1 MIALIPSQSLASFK
15 ESNMHLFPYAK
26 HLAVA
31 VSLVVMAGCSS
42 TGGTQDGS
50 MAGSEGAGSTNGG
63 ASSQGMNSGQVG
75 SNSMGMR
82 DGQQDGIPQVRTIYF
97 DYDRDTIRSEFEPV
111 MAAHAQYLRSHPNAN
126 VILQG
131 HTDERGTR
139 EYNLALGERRAN
151 AVQRFLMVQG
161 VSPSQL
167 EVVSYGEERPAVRGS
182 SEDSYAQ
189 NRRVVFDY

>member
-1 MIALIPSQSLASFK
+1 
-15 ESNMHLFPYAK
+15 MHVTPYAK

-31 VSLVVMAGCSS
+31 VSLVIMAGCSS

-50 MAGSEGAGSTNGG
+50 MAGSEGAAGTSGG
-63 ASSQGMNSGQVG
+63 ASSQGMNAGQVG
-75 SNSMGMR
+75 SSSMGMR

-111 MAAHAQYLRSHPNAN
+111 MAAHAQFLRSHPNAN
-126 VILQG
+126 VVLQG

>member
-1 MIALIPSQSLASFK
+1 
-15 ESNMHLFPYAK
+15 MHVTPYAK
-26 HLAVA
+26 HIAAAL
-31 VSLVVMAGCSS
+31 SLVVMAGCSS

-50 MAGSEGAGSTNGG
+50 MAGGDAATGGGSST
-63 ASSQGMNSGQVG
+63 QGMNSGQIG
-75 SNSMGMR
+75 SGSMGMR
-82 DGQQDGIPQVRTIYF
+82 DGEQSGIPQVRTIYF
-97 DYDRDTIRSEFEPV
+97 DYDRDTIRNEFEPV
-111 MAAHAQYLRSHPNAN
+111 MTAHAQYLRANPNAS
-126 VILQG
+126 VVLQG

-151 AVQRFLMVQG
+151 SVERFLTVQG

-167 EVVSYGEERPAVRGS
+167 EVVSYGEERPAVRGA

>member
-1 MIALIPSQSLASFK
+1 
-15 ESNMHLFPYAK
+15 MHVTPYAK

-31 VSLVVMAGCSS
+31 LSLVVMAGCSS

-50 MAGSEGAGSTNGG
+50 MAGSNGAGSAGMNGG
-63 ASSQGMNSGQVG
+63 ASTQGMNGGEVG
-75 SNSMGMR
+75 SNSMGKR
-82 DGQQDGIPQVRTIYF
+82 DSQQDGIPQVRTIYF

-111 MAAHAQYLRSHPNAN
+111 MTAHAQFLKSHPNAS
-126 VILQG
+126 VVLQG

-151 AVQRFLMVQG
+151 AVERYLTVQG

-167 EVVSYGEERPAVRGS
+167 EVVSYGEERPAVRGT